1 MLRIS
6 DLTFGRGDETLFAD
20 LDMVLYPGQRM
31 AVVGRNGV
39 GKSTLFKLILGEL
52 EGARGTIDIPT
63 NWRIGHMAQEVRP
76 SAQPALEYVIDGD
89 QPLRATQTAL
99 TTTEDPVALA
109 DLYSRLE
116 DLGGYQA
123 EAKAGEILHGL
134 GFSAE
139 QLQQPFN
146 TFSGGWRI
154 RLNLAQALM
163 SPSDLLLL
171 DEPTNHLDLEAI
183 LWLEQW
189 LLRFPGALL
198 IIAHDRGFLNSTAT
212 HVLHLAGGGGTS
224 YSGDYS
230 SFERQRSEALLR
242 QQAESNKREAKARHI
257 QSFVDRFR
265 AKASK
270 AKQVQSRIKAL
281 EKMQANAT
289 LVADSDYR
297 VQFENPD
304 KVSNPLLTFR
314 NLRLGY
320 LTETDPPKSDLR
332 KSEGDETAKDES
344 ENQLKCIGQNKTEHV
359 VLSNV
364 SQTVLPGAR
373 IGVLGA
379 NGAGKSTLLKGLIG
393 ELPALAGTLERGR
406 HASVSYFAQHQ
417 LESLDLAATAYASV
431 LREHPDMDPQGC
443 RDYLG
448 GWGFSKAMIERP
460 VASLSGGEKARLVL
474 ALLARQKPAMIILDE
489 PTNHLDLDMRDA
501 LALALQEFSGAVII
515 VAHDRTLLDQV
526 VDEFWLLREGQ
537 LHRYEGDV
545 ADYTE
550 TRRSVTAGDAI
561 DSNQLDGVL
570 QAGNKKALRQQ
581 RSAARAKLSAHRQ
594 KIKALEKQID
604 STTNELKA
612 LESRLA
618 DKATYDT
625 LAANELND
633 LLSKAARKRQQLE
646 QAEEEWFAASSELE
660 AAELDQC

>member
-1 MLRIS
+1 M
-6 DLTFGRGDETLFAD
+6 
-20 LDMVLYPGQRM
+20 
-31 AVVGRNGV
+31 
-39 GKSTLFKLILGEL
+39 
-52 EGARGTIDIPT
+52 
-63 NWRIGHMAQEVRP
+63 
-76 SAQPALEYVIDGD
+76 
-89 QPLRATQTAL
+89 
-99 TTTEDPVALA
+99 
-109 DLYSRLE
+109 
-116 DLGGYQA
+116 
-123 EAKAGEILHGL
+123 
-134 GFSAE
+134 
-139 QLQQPFN
+139 
-146 TFSGGWRI
+146 
-154 RLNLAQALM
+154 
-163 SPSDLLLL
+163 
-171 DEPTNHLDLEAI
+171 
-183 LWLEQW
+183 
-189 LLRFPGALL
+189 
-198 IIAHDRGFLNSTAT
+198 
-212 HVLHLAGGGGTS
+212 
-224 YSGDYS
+224 
-230 SFERQRSEALLR
+230 
-242 QQAESNKREAKARHI
+242 
-257 QSFVDRFR
+257 
-265 AKASK
+265 
-270 AKQVQSRIKAL
+270 
-281 EKMQANAT
+281 
-289 LVADSDYR
+289 
-297 VQFENPD
+297 
-304 KVSNPLLTFR
+304 
-314 NLRLGY
+314 
-320 LTETDPPKSDLR
+320 
-332 KSEGDETAKDES
+332 
-344 ENQLKCIGQNKTEHV
+344 

-561 DSNQLDGVL
+561 DSNQLDGLL